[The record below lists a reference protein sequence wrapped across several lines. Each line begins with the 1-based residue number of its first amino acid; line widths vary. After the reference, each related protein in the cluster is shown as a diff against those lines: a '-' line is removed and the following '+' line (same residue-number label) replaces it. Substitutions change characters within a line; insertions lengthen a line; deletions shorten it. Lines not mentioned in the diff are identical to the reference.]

1 MKLRCDI
8 KGLDCPHC
16 ALSLEKKI
24 AALDGIKNANI
35 NFPLQSLVIEAN
47 DDLDEDELIEKVQ
60 KVSDDFEDGISVTL
74 RD

>member
-1 MKLRCDI
+1 M
-8 KGLDCPHC
+8 
-16 ALSLEKKI
+16 SLEKKI

>member
-35 NFPLQSLVIEAN
+35 NFSAAVF
-47 DDLDEDELIEKVQ
+47 
-60 KVSDDFEDGISVTL
+60 SYRS
-74 RD
+74 

>member
-8 KGLDCPHC
+8 KGLDCPNC

-35 NFPLQSLVIEAN
+35 NFPLQSLVIEA
-47 DDLDEDELIEKVQ
+47 DDNLDEDELIEKVQ
-60 KVSDDFEDGISVTL
+60 KVSDDFEDGISVNL

>member
-47 DDLDEDELIEKVQ
+47 DDLDEDK
-60 KVSDDFEDGISVTL
+60 
-74 RD
+74 